1 MIQEEI
7 QNWIYEIKEVDA
19 LSAKALLRVYEQLGL
34 SAAADRLGA
43 ISSEQTNVEY
53 ASVWLWAV
61 DRNPERRESLN
72 KIREELTAKYCSENS
87 KDVHLTGQQVF
98 YELSFFTEY
107 ETKYGT
113 LQYYENIY
121 RQLCQ
126 VEKTQRDGWYLYGFF
141 SGAGCEL
148 SMNEDNTNNC
158 DWNSATGLAVAESV
172 ENIASSK
179 AFVNVADQDA
189 ITMLNDG
196 TLSAYVSGTWN
207 ASSFE
212 EKYGDGYAATK
223 LPTFDVN
230 GTATQMKSY
239 AGYKFVGVNSHAE
252 NVGWSM
258 LLAEYLT
265 NEESQLAIGNATQ
278 EGPANTVA
286 AEQIS
291 SPALAALAAQS
302 AYADQQIV
310 GQNYWDPAKA
320 LGQNLVDGASDLQK
334 ILDDA
339 VTGITQPIAE

>member
-34 SAAADRLGA
+34 GAAADRLGA

-126 VEKTQRDGWYLYGFF
+126 VEKTQRDGWYLYGLTQIKKAMKEGVFEYQAQITDLFKETF
-141 SGAGCEL
+141 SVLRE
-148 SMNEDNTNNC
+148 NF
-158 DWNSATGLAVAESV
+158 ATL
-172 ENIASSK
+172 
-179 AFVNVADQDA
+179 DA
-189 ITMLNDG
+189 LQRIL
-196 TLSAYVSGTWN
+196 
-207 ASSFE
+207 
-212 EKYGDGYAATK
+212 
-223 LPTFDVN
+223 
-230 GTATQMKSY
+230 
-239 AGYKFVGVNSHAE
+239 
-252 NVGWSM
+252 
-258 LLAEYLT
+258 
-265 NEESQLAIGNATQ
+265 I
-278 EGPANTVA
+278 VA
-286 AEQIS
+286 ASYEACS
-291 SPALAALAAQS
+291 
-302 AYADQQIV
+302 
-310 GQNYWDPAKA
+310 
-320 LGQNLVDGASDLQK
+320 QK
-334 ILDDA
+334 ILLPYKYQELLLEWYRVICRHERNNDQLEA
-339 VTGITQPIAE
+339 AIVLMEMAKQKLEA

>member
-126 VEKTQRDGWYLYGFF
+126 VEKTQRDGWYLYGLTQIKKAMKEGVFEYQAQITDLFKETF
-141 SGAGCEL
+141 SVLRENFATLDALQRILLWQPLMRHAVRKFLLPYKYQEL
-148 SMNEDNTNNC
+148 LLEWYRVICRHERNN
-158 DWNSATGLAVAESV
+158 
-172 ENIASSK
+172 
-179 AFVNVADQDA
+179 DQ
-189 ITMLNDG
+189 L
-196 TLSAYVSGTWN
+196 
-207 ASSFE
+207 E
-212 EKYGDGYAATK
+212 AAMVLMEMAKQK
-223 LPTFDVN
+223 LE
-230 GTATQMKSY
+230 A
-239 AGYKFVGVNSHAE
+239 
-252 NVGWSM
+252 
-258 LLAEYLT
+258 
-265 NEESQLAIGNATQ
+265 
-278 EGPANTVA
+278 
-286 AEQIS
+286 
-291 SPALAALAAQS
+291 
-302 AYADQQIV
+302 
-310 GQNYWDPAKA
+310 
-320 LGQNLVDGASDLQK
+320 
-334 ILDDA
+334 
-339 VTGITQPIAE
+339 

>member
-61 DRNPERRESLN
+61 ERNPERRESLN

-126 VEKTQRDGWYLYGFF
+126 VEKTQRDGWYLYGLTQIKKAMKEGVFEYQAQITDLFKETF
-141 SGAGCEL
+141 SVL
-148 SMNEDNTNNC
+148 R
-158 DWNSATGLAVAESV
+158 
-172 ENIASSK
+172 EN
-179 AFVNVADQDA
+179 FDTLDA
-189 ITMLNDG
+189 LQRIL
-196 TLSAYVSGTWN
+196 
-207 ASSFE
+207 
-212 EKYGDGYAATK
+212 
-223 LPTFDVN
+223 
-230 GTATQMKSY
+230 
-239 AGYKFVGVNSHAE
+239 
-252 NVGWSM
+252 
-258 LLAEYLT
+258 
-265 NEESQLAIGNATQ
+265 I
-278 EGPANTVA
+278 VA
-286 AEQIS
+286 ASYEACS
-291 SPALAALAAQS
+291 
-302 AYADQQIV
+302 
-310 GQNYWDPAKA
+310 
-320 LGQNLVDGASDLQK
+320 QK
-334 ILDDA
+334 ILLPYKYQELLLEWYRVICRHERNNDQLEA
-339 VTGITQPIAE
+339 AMVLMEMAKQKLEA

>member
-19 LSAKALLRVYEQLGL
+19 L

-126 VEKTQRDGWYLYGFF
+126 VEKTQRDGWYLYGLTQIKKAMKEGVFEYQAQITDLFKETF
-141 SGAGCEL
+141 SVLRE
-148 SMNEDNTNNC
+148 NF
-158 DWNSATGLAVAESV
+158 ATL
-172 ENIASSK
+172 
-179 AFVNVADQDA
+179 DA
-189 ITMLNDG
+189 LQRIL
-196 TLSAYVSGTWN
+196 
-207 ASSFE
+207 
-212 EKYGDGYAATK
+212 
-223 LPTFDVN
+223 
-230 GTATQMKSY
+230 
-239 AGYKFVGVNSHAE
+239 
-252 NVGWSM
+252 
-258 LLAEYLT
+258 
-265 NEESQLAIGNATQ
+265 I
-278 EGPANTVA
+278 VA
-286 AEQIS
+286 ASYEACS
-291 SPALAALAAQS
+291 
-302 AYADQQIV
+302 
-310 GQNYWDPAKA
+310 
-320 LGQNLVDGASDLQK
+320 QK
-334 ILDDA
+334 ILLPYKYQELLLEWYRVICRHERNNDQLEA
-339 VTGITQPIAE
+339 AMVLMEMAKQKLEA

>member
-126 VEKTQRDGWYLYGFF
+126 VEKTQRDGWYLYGLTQIKKAMKEGVFEYQAQITDLFKETF
-141 SGAGCEL
+141 SVLRE
-148 SMNEDNTNNC
+148 NF
-158 DWNSATGLAVAESV
+158 ATL
-172 ENIASSK
+172 
-179 AFVNVADQDA
+179 DA
-189 ITMLNDG
+189 LQRIL
-196 TLSAYVSGTWN
+196 
-207 ASSFE
+207 
-212 EKYGDGYAATK
+212 
-223 LPTFDVN
+223 
-230 GTATQMKSY
+230 
-239 AGYKFVGVNSHAE
+239 
-252 NVGWSM
+252 
-258 LLAEYLT
+258 
-265 NEESQLAIGNATQ
+265 I
-278 EGPANTVA
+278 VA
-286 AEQIS
+286 A
-291 SPALAALAAQS
+291 
-302 AYADQQIV
+302 AYEACIH
-310 GQNYWDPAKA
+310 
-320 LGQNLVDGASDLQK
+320 K
-334 ILDDA
+334 ILLHYKYQELLLELNSEICRHERNNDQLEA
-339 VTGITQPIAE
+339 AMVLMEMAKQKLEA

>member
-126 VEKTQRDGWYLYGFF
+126 VEKTQRDGWYLYGLTQIKKAMKEGVFEYQAQITDLFKETF
-141 SGAGCEL
+141 SVLRE
-148 SMNEDNTNNC
+148 NF
-158 DWNSATGLAVAESV
+158 ATL
-172 ENIASSK
+172 
-179 AFVNVADQDA
+179 DA
-189 ITMLNDG
+189 LQRIL
-196 TLSAYVSGTWN
+196 
-207 ASSFE
+207 
-212 EKYGDGYAATK
+212 
-223 LPTFDVN
+223 
-230 GTATQMKSY
+230 
-239 AGYKFVGVNSHAE
+239 
-252 NVGWSM
+252 
-258 LLAEYLT
+258 
-265 NEESQLAIGNATQ
+265 I
-278 EGPANTVA
+278 VA
-286 AEQIS
+286 A
-291 SPALAALAAQS
+291 
-302 AYADQQIV
+302 AYEAC
-310 GQNYWDPAKA
+310 
-320 LGQNLVDGASDLQK
+320 SQK
-334 ILDDA
+334 ILLPYKYQELLLEWYRVICCHERNNDQLEA
-339 VTGITQPIAE
+339 AMVLMEMAKQKLEA

>member
-126 VEKTQRDGWYLYGFF
+126 VEKTQRDGWYLYGLTQIKKAMKEGVFEYQAQITDLFKETF
-141 SGAGCEL
+141 SVL
-148 SMNEDNTNNC
+148 R
-158 DWNSATGLAVAESV
+158 
-172 ENIASSK
+172 EN
-179 AFVNVADQDA
+179 FDTLDA
-189 ITMLNDG
+189 LQRIL
-196 TLSAYVSGTWN
+196 
-207 ASSFE
+207 
-212 EKYGDGYAATK
+212 
-223 LPTFDVN
+223 
-230 GTATQMKSY
+230 
-239 AGYKFVGVNSHAE
+239 
-252 NVGWSM
+252 
-258 LLAEYLT
+258 
-265 NEESQLAIGNATQ
+265 I
-278 EGPANTVA
+278 VA
-286 AEQIS
+286 ASYEACS
-291 SPALAALAAQS
+291 
-302 AYADQQIV
+302 
-310 GQNYWDPAKA
+310 
-320 LGQNLVDGASDLQK
+320 QK
-334 ILDDA
+334 ILLPYKYQELLLEWYRVICRHERNNDQLEA
-339 VTGITQPIAE
+339 AMVLMEMAKQKLEA

>member
-34 SAAADRLGA
+34 SAAADRLGV

-126 VEKTQRDGWYLYGFF
+126 VEKTQRDGWYLYGLTQIKKAMKEGVFEYQAQITDLFKETF
-141 SGAGCEL
+141 SVLRE
-148 SMNEDNTNNC
+148 NF
-158 DWNSATGLAVAESV
+158 ATL
-172 ENIASSK
+172 
-179 AFVNVADQDA
+179 DA
-189 ITMLNDG
+189 LQRIL
-196 TLSAYVSGTWN
+196 
-207 ASSFE
+207 
-212 EKYGDGYAATK
+212 
-223 LPTFDVN
+223 
-230 GTATQMKSY
+230 
-239 AGYKFVGVNSHAE
+239 
-252 NVGWSM
+252 
-258 LLAEYLT
+258 
-265 NEESQLAIGNATQ
+265 I
-278 EGPANTVA
+278 VA
-286 AEQIS
+286 ASYEACS
-291 SPALAALAAQS
+291 
-302 AYADQQIV
+302 
-310 GQNYWDPAKA
+310 
-320 LGQNLVDGASDLQK
+320 QK
-334 ILDDA
+334 ILLPYKYQELLLEWYRVICRHERNNDQLEA
-339 VTGITQPIAE
+339 AMVLMEMAKQKLEA

>member
-126 VEKTQRDGWYLYGFF
+126 VEKTQRDGWYLYGLTQIKKAMKEGVFEYQAQITDLFKETF
-141 SGAGCEL
+141 SVLRE
-148 SMNEDNTNNC
+148 NF
-158 DWNSATGLAVAESV
+158 ATL
-172 ENIASSK
+172 
-179 AFVNVADQDA
+179 DA
-189 ITMLNDG
+189 LQRIL
-196 TLSAYVSGTWN
+196 
-207 ASSFE
+207 
-212 EKYGDGYAATK
+212 
-223 LPTFDVN
+223 
-230 GTATQMKSY
+230 
-239 AGYKFVGVNSHAE
+239 
-252 NVGWSM
+252 
-258 LLAEYLT
+258 
-265 NEESQLAIGNATQ
+265 I
-278 EGPANTVA
+278 VA
-286 AEQIS
+286 ASYEACS
-291 SPALAALAAQS
+291 
-302 AYADQQIV
+302 
-310 GQNYWDPAKA
+310 
-320 LGQNLVDGASDLQK
+320 QK
-334 ILDDA
+334 ILLPYKYQGLLLEWYRVICRHEHNNDQLEA
-339 VTGITQPIAE
+339 AMVLMEMAKQKLEA

>member
-61 DRNPERRESLN
+61 ERNPERRESLN

-126 VEKTQRDGWYLYGFF
+126 VEKTQRDGWYLYGLTQIKKAMKEGVFEYQSQITDLFKETF
-141 SGAGCEL
+141 SVLRE
-148 SMNEDNTNNC
+148 NF
-158 DWNSATGLAVAESV
+158 ATL
-172 ENIASSK
+172 
-179 AFVNVADQDA
+179 DA
-189 ITMLNDG
+189 LQRIL
-196 TLSAYVSGTWN
+196 
-207 ASSFE
+207 
-212 EKYGDGYAATK
+212 
-223 LPTFDVN
+223 
-230 GTATQMKSY
+230 
-239 AGYKFVGVNSHAE
+239 
-252 NVGWSM
+252 
-258 LLAEYLT
+258 
-265 NEESQLAIGNATQ
+265 I
-278 EGPANTVA
+278 VA
-286 AEQIS
+286 ASYEACS
-291 SPALAALAAQS
+291 
-302 AYADQQIV
+302 
-310 GQNYWDPAKA
+310 
-320 LGQNLVDGASDLQK
+320 QK
-334 ILDDA
+334 ILLPYKYQELLLEWYRVICRHERNNDQLEA
-339 VTGITQPIAE
+339 AMVLMEMAKQKLEA

>member
-19 LSAKALLRVYEQLGL
+19 LSAKALLRVYEQLVL

-126 VEKTQRDGWYLYGFF
+126 VEKTQRDGWYLYGLTQIKKAMKEGVFEYQAQITDLFKETF
-141 SGAGCEL
+141 SVLRE
-148 SMNEDNTNNC
+148 NF
-158 DWNSATGLAVAESV
+158 ATL
-172 ENIASSK
+172 
-179 AFVNVADQDA
+179 DA
-189 ITMLNDG
+189 LQRIL
-196 TLSAYVSGTWN
+196 
-207 ASSFE
+207 
-212 EKYGDGYAATK
+212 
-223 LPTFDVN
+223 
-230 GTATQMKSY
+230 
-239 AGYKFVGVNSHAE
+239 
-252 NVGWSM
+252 
-258 LLAEYLT
+258 
-265 NEESQLAIGNATQ
+265 I
-278 EGPANTVA
+278 VA
-286 AEQIS
+286 ASYEACS
-291 SPALAALAAQS
+291 
-302 AYADQQIV
+302 
-310 GQNYWDPAKA
+310 
-320 LGQNLVDGASDLQK
+320 QK
-334 ILDDA
+334 ILLPYKYQELLLEWYRVICRHERNNDQLEA
-339 VTGITQPIAE
+339 AMVLMEMAKQKLEA

>member
-126 VEKTQRDGWYLYGFF
+126 VEKTQRDGWYLYGLTQIKKAMKEGVFEYQAQITDLFKETF
-141 SGAGCEL
+141 SVLRE
-148 SMNEDNTNNC
+148 NF
-158 DWNSATGLAVAESV
+158 ATL
-172 ENIASSK
+172 
-179 AFVNVADQDA
+179 DA
-189 ITMLNDG
+189 LQRIL
-196 TLSAYVSGTWN
+196 
-207 ASSFE
+207 
-212 EKYGDGYAATK
+212 
-223 LPTFDVN
+223 
-230 GTATQMKSY
+230 
-239 AGYKFVGVNSHAE
+239 
-252 NVGWSM
+252 
-258 LLAEYLT
+258 
-265 NEESQLAIGNATQ
+265 I
-278 EGPANTVA
+278 VA
-286 AEQIS
+286 A
-291 SPALAALAAQS
+291 
-302 AYADQQIV
+302 AYEACI
-310 GQNYWDPAKA
+310 
-320 LGQNLVDGASDLQK
+320 QK
-334 ILDDA
+334 ILLPYKYQGLLLEWYRVICRHERNNDQLEA
-339 VTGITQPIAE
+339 AMVLMEMAKQKLEA

>member
-126 VEKTQRDGWYLYGFF
+126 VEKTQRDGWYLYGLTQIKKAMKEGVFEYQAQITDLFKETF
-141 SGAGCEL
+141 SVLRE
-148 SMNEDNTNNC
+148 NF
-158 DWNSATGLAVAESV
+158 ATL
-172 ENIASSK
+172 
-179 AFVNVADQDA
+179 DA
-189 ITMLNDG
+189 
-196 TLSAYVSGTWN
+196 
-207 ASSFE
+207 
-212 EKYGDGYAATK
+212 
-223 LPTFDVN
+223 
-230 GTATQMKSY
+230 
-239 AGYKFVGVNSHAE
+239 
-252 NVGWSM
+252 
-258 LLAEYLT
+258 
-265 NEESQLAIGNATQ
+265 
-278 EGPANTVA
+278 
-286 AEQIS
+286 
-291 SPALAALAAQS
+291 
-302 AYADQQIV
+302 
-310 GQNYWDPAKA
+310 
-320 LGQNLVDGASDLQK
+320 LQK
-334 ILDDA
+334 ILIVAAAYEACGQKILLPYKYQGLLLEWYRVICRHERNNDQLEA
-339 VTGITQPIAE
+339 AMVLMEMAKQKLEA

>member
-34 SAAADRLGA
+34 GAAADRLGA

-126 VEKTQRDGWYLYGFF
+126 VEKTQRDGWYLYGLTQIKKAMKEGVFEYQAQITDLFKETF
-141 SGAGCEL
+141 SVLRE
-148 SMNEDNTNNC
+148 NF
-158 DWNSATGLAVAESV
+158 ATL
-172 ENIASSK
+172 
-179 AFVNVADQDA
+179 DA
-189 ITMLNDG
+189 LQRIL
-196 TLSAYVSGTWN
+196 
-207 ASSFE
+207 
-212 EKYGDGYAATK
+212 
-223 LPTFDVN
+223 
-230 GTATQMKSY
+230 
-239 AGYKFVGVNSHAE
+239 
-252 NVGWSM
+252 
-258 LLAEYLT
+258 
-265 NEESQLAIGNATQ
+265 I
-278 EGPANTVA
+278 VA
-286 AEQIS
+286 ASYEACS
-291 SPALAALAAQS
+291 
-302 AYADQQIV
+302 
-310 GQNYWDPAKA
+310 
-320 LGQNLVDGASDLQK
+320 QK
-334 ILDDA
+334 ILLPYKYQELLLEWYRVICRHERNNDQLEA
-339 VTGITQPIAE
+339 AMVLMEMAKQKLEA

>member
-61 DRNPERRESLN
+61 DRNTERRESLN

-126 VEKTQRDGWYLYGFF
+126 VEKTQRDGWYLYGLTQIKKAMKEGVFEYQAQITDLFKETF
-141 SGAGCEL
+141 SVLRE
-148 SMNEDNTNNC
+148 NF
-158 DWNSATGLAVAESV
+158 ATL
-172 ENIASSK
+172 
-179 AFVNVADQDA
+179 DA
-189 ITMLNDG
+189 LQRIL
-196 TLSAYVSGTWN
+196 
-207 ASSFE
+207 
-212 EKYGDGYAATK
+212 
-223 LPTFDVN
+223 
-230 GTATQMKSY
+230 
-239 AGYKFVGVNSHAE
+239 
-252 NVGWSM
+252 
-258 LLAEYLT
+258 
-265 NEESQLAIGNATQ
+265 I
-278 EGPANTVA
+278 VA
-286 AEQIS
+286 ASYEACS
-291 SPALAALAAQS
+291 
-302 AYADQQIV
+302 
-310 GQNYWDPAKA
+310 
-320 LGQNLVDGASDLQK
+320 QK
-334 ILDDA
+334 ILLPYKYQELLLEWYRVICRHERNNDQLEA
-339 VTGITQPIAE
+339 AMVLMEMAKQKLEA